1 MKYSNK
7 LLQLKILLF
16 LGGILFVIALIMFL
30 LSYILMVK
38 AIKMIFNSTFTNKYK
53 KYLEKDVPYIPW
65 ITSYICLVVGAIIT
79 AMVQSSS
86 IITASMVPLVSSQ
99 VITLGKYFNIF
110 IFVYNFTFGYTNF
123 FTQIRFTS
131 DILIRFSLGF
141 INFTS
146 TNTADSIYNIF

>member
-1 MKYSNK
+1 MNT
-7 LLQLKILLF
+7 ILTSLDD
-16 LGGILFVIALIMFL
+16 
-30 LSYILMVK
+30 
-38 AIKMIFNSTFTNKYK
+38 FTNKYK

-123 FTQIRFTS
+123 FYTNSLHFRYFNKIQLRF
-131 DILIRFSLGF
+131 
-141 INFTS
+141 
-146 TNTADSIYNIF
+146 Y

>member
-7 LLQLKILLF
+7 LLKLKILLF

-123 FTQIRFTS
+123 FYTNSLHFRYFNKVQLRF
-131 DILIRFSLGF
+131 
-141 INFTS
+141 
-146 TNTADSIYNIF
+146 Y

>member
-7 LLQLKILLF
+7 LLKLKILLF

-99 VITLGKYFNIF
+99 VITLSKYFNIF

-123 FTQIRFTS
+123 FYTNSLHFRYFNKVQLRF
-131 DILIRFSLGF
+131 
-141 INFTS
+141 
-146 TNTADSIYNIF
+146 Y